1 MSDLISF
8 LPPGFHFNPTDEQ
21 LISYFLY
28 PKSSNLPCNPN
39 IIPHLD
45 FSSSDPWN
53 LTERAFLSKNQ
64 YYFFS
69 RLIDNRATEKGH
81 WQEHDHVDQTI
92 FSSSSGKK
100 VGIKKYLLFIVDKA
114 PNKIK
119 TSWVMEEYHLSKN
132 GLFGRNYKRGRNQAQ
147 EVFEWVLCRV
157 HDANTDSQF
166 TNNLQSGRNGD
177 DEHED
182 ELSFMDEV
190 FLSMADDDD
199 QDEIISPD

>member
-1 MSDLISF
+1 MVQYFSF
-8 LPPGFHFNPTDEQ
+8 GVCLVF
-21 LISYFLY
+21 
-28 PKSSNLPCNPN
+28 
-39 IIPHLD
+39 
-45 FSSSDPWN
+45 
-53 LTERAFLSKNQ
+53 TERAFLSKNQ

-147 EVFEWVLCRV
+147 VSKKLLFILFLP
-157 HDANTDSQF
+157 TKLLI
-166 TNNLQSGRNGD
+166 NL
-177 DEHED
+177 
-182 ELSFMDEV
+182 
-190 FLSMADDDD
+190 
-199 QDEIISPD
+199 